1 MGNSHLISSTSA
13 LIPLLFS
20 LMTTEDNSELLKK
33 PAAVAIQKDVPRNQM
48 QSFIEYF
55 FCTVYI
61 LTVNQGRLI

>member
-1 MGNSHLISSTSA
+1 
-13 LIPLLFS
+13 
-20 LMTTEDNSELLKK
+20 MTTEDNSELLKK